1 MILEST
7 GSPILSSF
15 FTKKRTKRG
24 QKEGGGNSR
33 RSYELRVARHS
44 ISERKRERERETAR
58 VSELKRNVSY
68 RILLDQFHRNQ
79 RENYS
84 DRARLFL
91 LLGQRNREII
101 KETQEDR
108 NRRRERE

>member
-33 RSYELRVARHS
+33 RSYELRV
-44 ISERKRERERETAR
+44 ILFPRERERERQR